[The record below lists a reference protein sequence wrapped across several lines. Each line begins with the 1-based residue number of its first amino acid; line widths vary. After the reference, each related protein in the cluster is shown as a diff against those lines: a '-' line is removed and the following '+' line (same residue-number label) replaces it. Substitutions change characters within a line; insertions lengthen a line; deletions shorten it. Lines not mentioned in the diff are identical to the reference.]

1 MIVHVNTDV
10 MSTNLIINMYVK
22 WANQLLFCLF
32 CLGISK
38 VIKNE
43 YTKCKYV
50 DWQYVIFKDENKKKQ
65 HVNFVHPKRIPKF
78 TFTMNSQSRIFE
90 SQ

>member
-50 DWQYVIFKDENKKKQ
+50 DFQGREQKEN
-65 HVNFVHPKRIPKF
+65 N
-78 TFTMNSQSRIFE
+78 T
-90 SQ
+90 